1 MKGTKLLFIVIKAII
16 ITPEQRVYYSIDGTC
31 PKKRDSDE
39 PSSSSMR
46 YGGPFWINTLEKV
59 TVRTVSYLPSYFP
72 GNSNEISA
80 EYDVQDQP
88 GGLLE
93 ELPEVISQQSL
104 SPRVESNSS
113 SMRLV
118 VLSSYILRIS
128 TTLLSQVKAL
138 SIISSL
144 QLF

>member
-1 MKGTKLLFIVIKAII
+1 
-16 ITPEQRVYYSIDGTC
+16 
-31 PKKRDSDE
+31 
-39 PSSSSMR
+39 MR

-59 TVRTVSYLPSYFP
+59 TVRTVSYLPSYFA